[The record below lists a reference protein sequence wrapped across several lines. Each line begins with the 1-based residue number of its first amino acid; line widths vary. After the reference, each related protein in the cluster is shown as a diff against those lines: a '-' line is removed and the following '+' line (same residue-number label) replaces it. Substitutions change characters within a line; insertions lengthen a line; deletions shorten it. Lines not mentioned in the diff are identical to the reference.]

1 MRLASLFLT
10 LPTRALTGQQ
20 VISSGRGRVDYGLK
34 GDAPAASHWFFRS
47 DSTTVRSGFR
57 MRHGPAQVSWPR
69 LCPQRYTG
77 GTPAPGARIIHVNE
91 YRIDHPVRKL
101 GTRPAREPPPI
112 HRPVAPGCR
121 SESPKDDQLGPIT
134 IALAA
139 ARNDRLHDAPGRDHA
154 GSYTARPSQMFIR
167 KAKAVA

>member
-20 VISSGRGRVDYGLK
+20 VISSEGRGRVDYGLE

-47 DSTTVRSGFR
+47 DSTTVRSGFW

-77 GTPAPGARIIHVNE
+77 GGGRPPPGPRKTHVND
-91 YRIDHPVRKL
+91 YRFVHPGGKR
-101 GTRPAREPPPI
+101 G
-112 HRPVAPGCR
+112 
-121 SESPKDDQLGPIT
+121 
-134 IALAA
+134 
-139 ARNDRLHDAPGRDHA
+139 
-154 GSYTARPSQMFIR
+154 
-167 KAKAVA
+167 